1 MDHSLP
7 PGENEHYLRRE
18 LYQRVREGDEIFE
31 FLQAGSLDGIWYWD
45 LDDQEHEWLSPRFKE
60 LFGYRDDEVPN
71 TSDWW
76 QDHIFAEDLPAVL
89 DNFAKHIENPDH
101 PYDQVVRYRHRDG
114 STVWVRCRGLA
125 IRDELGRPTRLL
137 GAHQNITELMEA
149 KQALAAR
156 NAELEVAI
164 IRDSLT
170 GLLNRKGILECLAG
184 AVERARRGR
193 DLAVLF
199 IDLAE
204 FKALNDRHGHSAGDA
219 ILRTAAERLVDA
231 VRGADQVGRLGGDEF
246 LVVLDGVP
254 SATQA
259 RQVAERCHAA
269 LMIPVALPALP
280 EYEIESSIGIATFE
294 STDTVET
301 LVSSAD
307 AAMYAAKKSRVPV
320 IERRWT
326 PQVAAA
332 TVRRNP
338 PRATRSPRRPAGW
351 TPPVDPASAA
361 GHTVPPASRG
371 WHRGPP
377 DSRLTGSLPGRTPQR

>member
-1 MDHSLP
+1 MDQSLP
-7 PGENEHYLRRE
+7 PGEGEHYLRRE

-60 LFGYRDDEVPN
+60 LFGYRDDEVPH

-76 QDHIFAEDLPAVL
+76 QDHIFPEDLPAVL
-89 DNFAKHIENPDH
+89 DNFAKHVENPDH

-114 STVWVRCRGLA
+114 STVWVRCRGFA

-219 ILRTAAERLVDA
+219 ILRIAADRLVDT
-231 VRGADQVGRLGGDEF
+231 VRDADQVGRLGGDEF
-246 LVVLDGVP
+246 LVVLDGAP

-320 IERRWT
+320 TERR
-326 PQVAAA
+326 
-332 TVRRNP
+332 
-338 PRATRSPRRPAGW
+338 
-351 TPPVDPASAA
+351 
-361 GHTVPPASRG
+361 
-371 WHRGPP
+371 
-377 DSRLTGSLPGRTPQR
+377 